1 MIEEQIGRSSTF
13 PVDRGVAPLNSPD
26 GATDSALASIVRSS
40 SDAVIAKTV
49 AGIVTAWNDGAT
61 RTYGHTAEQMLGQS
75 IEVTIP
81 RERLSEERR
90 RHASV
95 ASGLSESGYR
105 CVRLRAD
112 GSPID
117 VVMSM
122 SPVRDRSGQVIGV
135 ASISRPLSDQ
145 EFSGRSFCVAARSCT
160 RCNGLRQRERPNYV
174 DQRPGHC
181 SLRLFEGGTDWL
193 PP

>member
-1 MIEEQIGRSSTF
+1 MTQTRIEKSSTL
-13 PVDRGVAPLNSPD
+13 PVRRRVAIGAPPD
-26 GATDSALASIVRSS
+26 GATDAALASIVRSS

-61 RTYGHTAEQMLGQS
+61 DIYGHTAKQMLGQS

-90 RHASV
+90 RHARV

-112 GSPID
+112 GSPIAI
-117 VVMSM
+117 VM
-122 SPVRDRSGQVIGV
+122 
-135 ASISRPLSDQ
+135 
-145 EFSGRSFCVAARSCT
+145 
-160 RCNGLRQRERPNYV
+160 
-174 DQRPGHC
+174 
-181 SLRLFEGGTDWL
+181 
-193 PP
+193 